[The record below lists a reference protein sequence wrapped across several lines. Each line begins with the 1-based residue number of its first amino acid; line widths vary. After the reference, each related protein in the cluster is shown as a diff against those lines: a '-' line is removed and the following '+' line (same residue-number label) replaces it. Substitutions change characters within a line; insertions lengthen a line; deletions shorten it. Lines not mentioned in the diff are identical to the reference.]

1 MPRKT
6 KEQKL
11 EIVSAWVNRHADE
24 LANDL
29 NLLIDEDH
37 PQWYSL
43 EKDILIYFEV
53 MSGKRYGQALEE
65 IEE

>member
-11 EIVSAWVNRHADE
+11 EIVSAWINRHADE

-37 PQWYSL
+37 PQWHHL
-43 EKDILIYFEV
+43 ENEILIYFEV
-53 MSGKRYGQALEE
+53 MSGKSYGEVTEAYQ
-65 IEE
+65 